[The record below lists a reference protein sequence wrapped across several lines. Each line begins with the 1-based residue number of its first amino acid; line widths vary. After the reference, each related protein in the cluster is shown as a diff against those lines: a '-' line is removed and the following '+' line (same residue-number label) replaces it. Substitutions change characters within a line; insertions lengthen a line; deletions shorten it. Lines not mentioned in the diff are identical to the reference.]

1 MGKATDSIRKR
12 KALDRNL
19 NRLKPLLAQMPSD
32 GWIRTIRES
41 LRMTQS
47 QLASQL
53 GVSQPA
59 IKAIEAS
66 ETKGRVQLDS
76 MKRVADALN
85 CDFVYALVPRR
96 PLDEIV
102 RSRAVEIAKEQ
113 MASVNQSMLI
123 ENQLP
128 TTGEEALNDLVNF
141 ILNQD
146 VPLWENFD
154 AFGK

>member
-1 MGKATDSIRKR
+1 MGRAADSVRKR

-19 NRLKPLLAQMPSD
+19 SRLKPLLSQMPAE

-47 QLASQL
+47 QLAREM
-53 GVSQPA
+53 GISQPTLNQ
-59 IKAIEAS
+59 IEAS
-66 ETKGRVQLDS
+66 ELKGRVQLDS
-76 MKRVADALN
+76 MKRAADALN

-96 PLDEIV
+96 PLDDIV

-113 MASVNQSMLI
+113 MTSVNQSMLL

-128 TTGEEALNDLVNF
+128 ATGEEAFNDLVNF

-146 VPLWENFD
+146 VPLWEHFAAD
-154 AFGK
+154 GK